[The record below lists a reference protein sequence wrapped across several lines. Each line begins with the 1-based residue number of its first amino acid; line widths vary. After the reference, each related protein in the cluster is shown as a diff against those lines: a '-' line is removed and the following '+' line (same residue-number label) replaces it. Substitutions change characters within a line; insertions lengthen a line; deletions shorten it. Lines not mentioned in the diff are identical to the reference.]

1 MRKDRAAPF
10 SRKHKRYWIPIAG
23 GMLLICILNLAVG
36 IYLYSNRPKSYPRP
50 TIDAGAPRQPAAAPA
65 KPLPDQLER

>member
-1 MRKDRAAPF
+1 MAKDRAAPF

-50 TIDAGAPRQPAAAPA
+50 AADAAVKA
-65 KPLPDQLER
+65 LPDQLER

>member
-1 MRKDRAAPF
+1 MAKDRAAPF

-36 IYLYSNRPKSYPRP
+36 MYLWNTRPKSYPRVTP
-50 TIDAGAPRQPAAAPA
+50 DAGA
-65 KPLPDQLER
+65 LPQQLER